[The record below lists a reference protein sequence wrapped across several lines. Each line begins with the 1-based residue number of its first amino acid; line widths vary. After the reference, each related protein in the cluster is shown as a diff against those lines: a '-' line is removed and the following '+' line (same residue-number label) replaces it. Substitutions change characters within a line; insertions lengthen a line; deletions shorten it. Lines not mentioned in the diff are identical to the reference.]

1 MWLLEGWLHPNEHPV
16 PVLRASPA
24 GGLGPGG
31 RAPPAAGANDDMI
44 TFPGGVL
51 HRWAASDELLCG
63 SAMPLSAGHGLCAGV
78 PGTLQQ
84 WFSFTAMLVFKK
96 IGSEGSDTLPDAEKG

>member
-1 MWLLEGWLHPNEHPV
+1 MASPNEHPV

-31 RAPPAAGANDDMI
+31 RAPPAAGANDDML

-51 HRWAASDELLCG
+51 HRWAASMSYFLARLCLSQRG
-63 SAMPLSAGHGLCAGV
+63 SGLCAGA
-78 PGTLQQ
+78 PGNLQQ

-96 IGSEGSDTLPDAEKG
+96 IGSEGSDTLPDAEKS